1 MMQFLKSL
9 LRLACISVLS
19 ACTAGPDY
27 QRPDLLAGHQAGL
40 PQQAVRT
47 GIDVETSAD
56 NANYQANDEAVV
68 QLLLPGLNLQN
79 GWWKVF
85 GSESLNQL
93 ITTALSNNADLQATN
108 AALKV
113 AQENAAVLRAGFL
126 PSVDASWQPTR
137 QKVADPLASPAAS
150 GASFYTLHTAQVSVS
165 YNLDLAGGLKR
176 QNEAAMAQ
184 VDAAGF
190 QLQAARMTLV
200 SNMILA
206 VVQEAGLREQL
217 QITQSQLLANRQL
230 ADLTR
235 QQKALGVASAADVAT
250 QEAALAQ
257 AEASVVP
264 VQRALDQQRGQ
275 LRVLLGLL
283 PGDKLPVEFTL
294 AQLQLPSQLP
304 LSVPSELLER
314 RPDIRI
320 AEAQLQATN
329 AQVGVAIAARLPNL
343 SLTSSLGSSSLT
355 LANLLKGNSSFWNL
369 GANLTQPVF
378 RGGALLH
385 QQRSAEA
392 QYQQAA
398 AQYRSVVL
406 NAFQNVAD
414 TLRAL
419 DVDRQQW
426 QLNSKGQQ
434 ASLRALEIARKQRAA
449 GAIPLQTVLQA
460 QLTEQ
465 QASLAFLQARLSRY
479 VDTVAFYAAMGINVP
494 ESVSSTVSPFTQK
507 EKK

>member
-1 MMQFLKSL
+1 MRFSTSL
-9 LRLACISVLS
+9 LTLACISALT

-27 QRPDLLAGHQAGL
+27 RRPDLLAGHQAGL
-40 PQQAVRT
+40 PQQAMQATT
-47 GIDVETSAD
+47 GKVTAD
-56 NANYQANDEAVV
+56 EKALV
-68 QLLLPGLNLQN
+68 QQLLPGLDLQD
-79 GWWKVF
+79 GWWKAF
-85 GSESLNQL
+85 GSEALNQL
-93 ITTALSNNADLQATN
+93 VATALSNNADLQASN

-113 AQENAAVLRAGFL
+113 AQENALVLRAGLL

-150 GASFYTLHTAQVSVS
+150 GAGFYTLHTAQVSVS
-165 YNLDLAGGLKR
+165 YNFDLAGGLKR
-176 QNEAAMAQ
+176 QNEAAAAQ

-190 QLQAARMTLV
+190 QVQAARTTLV
-200 SNMILA
+200 SNVILA
-206 VVQEAGLREQL
+206 AVQEAGLREQL
-217 QITQSQLLANRQL
+217 QIAQAQLLANRQL
-230 ADLTR
+230 AELTR
-235 QQKALGVASAADVAT
+235 QQKALGIASAADVAT

-257 AEASVVP
+257 AEAGLLP

-283 PGDKLPVEFTL
+283 PGDALPAEFTL

-304 LSVPSELLER
+304 LSIPSELLER

-320 AEAQLQATN
+320 AEAQLQAAN
-329 AQVGVAIAARLPNL
+329 AQLGVAVAARLPNL
-343 SLTSSLGSSSLT
+343 SLTGTLGSSSLT
-355 LANLLKGNSSFWNL
+355 LANLLKGNSAFWNL

-385 QQRSAEA
+385 QQRAAEA

-419 DVDRQQW
+419 DADSQQW
-426 QLNSKGQQ
+426 QLNSKAQQ
-434 ASLRALEIARKQRAA
+434 ASLKALEVARKQRAA

-460 QLTEQ
+460 QLAEQ
-465 QASLAFLQARLSRY
+465 QASLALLQARLSRY
-479 VDTVAFYAAMGINVP
+479 ADTVALYAAMGVSVP
-494 ESVSSTVSPFTQK
+494 DKLAASASPVAQQ
-507 EKK
+507 